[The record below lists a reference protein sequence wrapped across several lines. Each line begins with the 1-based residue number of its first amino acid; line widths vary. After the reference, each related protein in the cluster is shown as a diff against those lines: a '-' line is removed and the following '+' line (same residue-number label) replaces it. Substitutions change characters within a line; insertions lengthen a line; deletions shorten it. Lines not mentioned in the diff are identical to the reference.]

1 MKIGVIGLG
10 YWGPNLL
17 RNLLHM
23 PDVEVIGCD
32 EDRKRIDI
40 IKRNFP
46 NAEYTTSCDFI
57 DDPDVRA
64 IVIAT
69 PVKSHYELAKL
80 ALEKDKDVFVEKPLT
95 VSYSEAEDIVNLA
108 EENNKILMVGHTFM
122 FNPAVLK
129 IKEIIESGEVGE
141 IYYITST
148 RVNLGI
154 HRKDANVIWDL
165 APHDFSIIFLWMDTE
180 PKYVSA
186 VGKDAVLDGLADVAF
201 IHTIFDNGV
210 IADIQV
216 GWLAPSKIRRTIVV
230 GSKKMIV
237 YDETNPQEKVK
248 IYDSGVQLKEPYD
261 YGEFLLTYRTGDI
274 HAPKIEG
281 TEPLK
286 LEMEHFVECI
296 KKRKNPISDG
306 KFALRI
312 VKTLQMANES
322 LKKNNGAQRA

>member
-17 RNLLHM
+17 RNLLHI

-32 EDRKRIDI
+32 QDRNRVDI
-40 IKRNFP
+40 VRKKFP
-46 NAEYTTSCDFI
+46 NAHYTTSCDFI
-57 DDPDVRA
+57 DDPDVKA
-64 IVIAT
+64 LVIAT
-69 PVKSHYELAKL
+69 PVKAHYSLTKL
-80 ALEKDKDVFVEKPLT
+80 ALEKNKDVFVEKPIT
-95 VSYSEAEDIVNLA
+95 TSYDRAKELVNLA
-108 EENNKILMVGHTFM
+108 EENDRILMVGHTFM

-129 IKEIIESGEVGE
+129 VKEIIDSGMIGD

-165 APHDFSIIFLWMDTE
+165 APHDFSIIFTWMDAE

-186 VGKDAVLDGLADVAF
+186 IGKDAVLDGLPDVAF
-201 IHTIFDNGV
+201 LHTIFDNGV

-248 IYDSGVQLKEPYD
+248 IYDSGVKMKEPYD

-286 LEMEHFVECI
+286 LEMEHFVDCI
-296 KKRKNPISDG
+296 KARKRPISDG
-306 KFALRI
+306 LVALKI
-312 VKTLQMANES
+312 VKALEMANAS
-322 LKKNNGAQRA
+322 LKKNNGG